1 MKSTF
6 ALRFAMLFS
15 VQLKEFK
22 RDFGTVFLSFVFPFM
37 FVVALVVTN
46 LMDAQVKFKFA
57 IVDPARNP
65 HAQTFVDELT
75 ATPSVEATSMTRE
88 QATTEVVEGTLHA
101 AIVLPA
107 GDFRSGAEPL
117 QVIVGSRYEAIAKV
131 VLEATSA
138 RMAAAGGA
146 QPMRFESSTPGEK
159 VSSEFTFVFPGILAI
174 ALLQMALFAT
184 AVPLL
189 QARERGTLRYLSL
202 TPLSTMEMLASQ
214 VAFRYLI
221 ALLQISLLLVAGTV
235 VLKLTPAIWLAVLG
249 VACLGVLMLVSIGY
263 AIAGAVSN
271 LQVGMAVVM
280 VAEFGMIFG
289 GNVFWDTD
297 SSSMLYWVAHFIPL
311 SYLADM
317 FRQVVTG
324 MSGVWPLW
332 VDALAMLGWTG
343 LALLVATRTFR
354 FDTTI
359 AKAPRLANA

>member
-6 ALRFAMLFS
+6 ALRVAMLFG
-15 VQLKEFK
+15 VQVKEFK
-22 RDFGTVFLSFVFPFM
+22 RDFGTIFLSFVFPFM

-46 LMDAQVKFKFA
+46 LMDAQMRFKFA
-57 IVDPARNP
+57 IVDPARN
-65 HAQTFVDELT
+65 AQAQRFVDELS
-75 ATPSVEATSMTRE
+75 ATPSVEALSMARA
-88 QATTEVVEGTLHA
+88 QALTQVQEGTLHA

-107 GDFRSGAEPL
+107 GDMLGGAAPL
-117 QVIVGSRYEAIAKV
+117 EVIVGKRYEAITKV

-138 RMAAAGGA
+138 RLAAGNGA
-146 QPMRFESSTPGEK
+146 TPLRFSTTSPGDK
-159 VSSEFTFVFPGILAI
+159 VRSEFTFVFPGILAI

-202 TPLSTMEMLASQ
+202 TPLSTFELLLSQ
-214 VAFRYLI
+214 VAFRYLVALAQI
-221 ALLQISLLLVAGTV
+221 ALLLVAGTA
-235 VLKLTPAIWLAVLG
+235 VLKLTPAIWLAVIG
-249 VACLGVLMLVSIGY
+249 TACLGVLMLVSIGY
-263 AIAGAVSN
+263 AIAGTASN

-289 GNVFWDTD
+289 GNVFWDSD
-297 SSSMLYWVAHFIPL
+297 SSRLLYYLAHAIPL

-324 MSGVWPLW
+324 MAGVWPLW
-332 VDALAMLGWTG
+332 VDVAAMLGWTA
-343 LALLVATRTFR
+343 LALLLATRTFR

-359 AKAPRLANA
+359 AKAPRLAHA